1 MLKQFHKKHFLSRLM
16 LVAAIFGLTG
26 CAALAADTPATQSPA
41 PETAKVIPGEFT
53 DAKAMYLIFGN
64 YNPLTEHSKTI
75 LTPEELARY
84 PLVNVSVPPEEDS
97 ATVEPKDGDKSDAR
111 TSETEANEN
120 QAEPPMEMEAQV
132 NFSKAYRNGGTERR
146 ILLVT
151 VFSENF
157 NCHTCQPILGGAVF
171 TKVGDGWR
179 LDSFTKCIGQ
189 MGVFNIIREG
199 RLVQLGKDRFGV
211 LIQPEDWAQGQF
223 SRDLAII
230 AEVEGNLSLACY
242 VTNVDGDNSGNAEP
256 GKMDD
261 QFRFSSKLTFPKKKG
276 SEWFD
281 ILIETKGT
289 KPDPDLDS
297 DKLISA
303 RQVHRFTF
311 KDGQYRPVE

>member
-1 MLKQFHKKHFLSRLM
+1 MLKQFHKNKAFSRLM
-16 LVAAIFGLTG
+16 LVAMMIGLTG
-26 CAALAADTPATQSPA
+26 FAVFAVDSPA
-41 PETAKVIPGEFT
+41 AQTSEAAKVIPGEFT

-75 LTPEELARY
+75 LTSEELAKY
-84 PLVNVSVPPEEDS
+84 PLVNVSVPPEEES
-97 ATVEPKDGDKSDAR
+97 ANVETKDGDESDAKA
-111 TSETEANEN
+111 SETESNEN
-120 QAEPPMEMEAQV
+120 QAEPPMEVEAQA
-132 NFSKAYRNGGTERR
+132 NFSKAYKQGGTERR

-157 NCHTCQPILGGAVF
+157 SCHTCQPILGGAVF
-171 TKVGDGWR
+171 TKVSNGWR

-199 RLVQLGKDRFGV
+199 RLVQIGKDRFGV

-223 SRDLAII
+223 SRDLAIVT
-230 AEVEGNLSLACY
+230 EVEGNLRLVCQ
-242 VTNVDGDNSGNAEP
+242 VNNVDGDNSGNAVP

-261 QFRFSSKLTFPKKKG
+261 QFRFSSKLTFPKLKG
-276 SEWFD
+276 SDWFD

-303 RQVHRFTF
+303 KQVLRFTF
-311 KDGQYRPVE
+311 KDGQYQPVGKQ